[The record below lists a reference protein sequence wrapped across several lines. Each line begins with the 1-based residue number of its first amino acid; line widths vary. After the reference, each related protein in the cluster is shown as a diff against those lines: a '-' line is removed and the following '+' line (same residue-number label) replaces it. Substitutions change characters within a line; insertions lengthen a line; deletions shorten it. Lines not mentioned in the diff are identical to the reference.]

1 MKVTLSKIKYIYNDF
16 SVVEKV
22 FFVML
27 SFLMIFST
35 GMLFYSAID
44 SFRVDTPGK
53 GGTLHEGVV
62 GRPGIINPLLSTT
75 SSGKDLSY
83 LLYSGLM
90 RINEKGELIP
100 DIAESYVVSPDGTEY
115 TFVIRKNA
123 KFHDGEPLTSAD
135 VVFTIEKAKDT
146 SIKSTVATNWQGVTV
161 EAKDEHTIVFRLK
174 KPYAPFLE
182 NTTLGIIPKHIW
194 QQAGLDEFTFS
205 PYNFSPIGSGPY
217 IVKNVTRDADG
228 SPTLY
233 KLTAWKKYAAGE
245 KNISNLY
252 IHLYSDTNGLINAL
266 KKGEVESAGDFSPK
280 DGDALKKEGFDI
292 RTANLLRVFGV
303 FFNQNQSAI
312 FTDKAVRLALEKA
325 VDRNH
330 IIDTVLLSYGN
341 EEDSPLP
348 SRDTL
353 HPSPTEQQKTASDI
367 LLKDGW
373 KKNSDGFME
382 KKDAKGTQ
390 TLSFTLTTSNNPEL
404 IATAEIL
411 KTEWE
416 SIGAKVT
423 VVSIEPSV
431 LSETVIRP
439 RKYDALLFGE
449 VVGRG
454 EDLYPFWYSGERK
467 DPGLNIALYTNS
479 KADSLLQKARTA
491 TSSEETSKQLS
502 SFADIIK
509 EDIPAV
515 FLYSPEFIYVIPNK
529 IKGLEL
535 PALEMAHERFA
546 GILSSYINAKKVWK

>member
-22 FFVML
+22 FFVAL
-27 SFLMIFST
+27 SFLMIFSA

-44 SFRVDTPGK
+44 SFRVDAPGK

-62 GRPGIINPLLSTT
+62 GKPGLINPLLSTT

-90 RINEKGELIP
+90 RINEKGELMP
-100 DIAESYVVSPDGTEY
+100 DIAESYTISPDGTEY

-123 KFHDGEPLTSAD
+123 AFHDGKPLTSAD
-135 VVFTIEKAKDT
+135 VVFTIEKAKDP
-146 SIKSTVATNWQGVTV
+146 SIKSPVATNWQGVTV
-161 EAKDEHTIVFRLK
+161 EARDEHTILFRLK
-174 KPYAPFLE
+174 TPYAPFLE

-194 QQAGLDEFTFS
+194 QQASLDEFTFS
-205 PYNFSPIGSGPY
+205 PYNFEPIGSGPY
-217 IVKNVTRDADG
+217 IVKNVTRDTDG

-233 KLTAWKKYAAGE
+233 KLASWNKYAAGE

-252 IHLYSDTNGLINAL
+252 IHIYSDTNGLINAL
-266 KKGEVESAGDFSPK
+266 KRGEVESAGDFSPK
-280 DGDALKKEGFDI
+280 DGDTLEKEGFDI
-292 RTANLLRVFGV
+292 HTADLLRVFGV
-303 FFNQNQSAI
+303 FFNQNQASI
-312 FTDKAVRLALEKA
+312 FTDKAVRLALETA
-325 VDRNH
+325 VDRSH

-353 HPSPTEQQKTASDI
+353 HPSPTEQQKAASDI
-367 LLKDGW
+367 LLKNGW

-411 KTEWE
+411 KAEWE
-416 SIGAKVT
+416 AIGAKVT

-449 VVGRG
+449 VIGRG
-454 EDLYPFWYSGERK
+454 QDLYPFWYSGERK

-479 KADSLLQKARTA
+479 KADLLLQKARTA

-502 SFADIIK
+502 LFANIIK

-515 FLYSPEFIYVIPNK
+515 FLYSPEFIYVVPNK

-546 GILSSYINAKKVWK
+546 GILSSYINAKRVWK

>member
-22 FFVML
+22 FFVVL
-27 SFLMIFST
+27 SFLMIFSA

-44 SFRVDTPGK
+44 SFRVDAPGK

-62 GRPGIINPLLSTT
+62 GKPGLINPLLSTT

-90 RINEKGELIP
+90 RINEKGILVP
-100 DIAESYVVSPDGTEY
+100 DIAESYTISPDGTEY
-115 TFVIRKNA
+115 NFVIRKNA
-123 KFHDGEPLTSAD
+123 KFHDGEPLTTAD
-135 VVFTIEKAKDT
+135 VAFTIEKAKDP
-146 SIKSTVATNWQGVTV
+146 SIKSPVATNWQGVTV
-161 EAKDEHTIVFRLK
+161 EARDEHTIVFRLK
-174 KPYAPFLE
+174 TPYAPFLE

-194 QQAGLDEFTFS
+194 QQASLDEFTFS
-205 PYNFSPIGSGPY
+205 PYNFEPIGSGPY
-217 IVKNVTRDADG
+217 IVKEVTRDADG

-233 KLTAWKKYAAGE
+233 KLTAWNKYAAGE
-245 KNISNLY
+245 KNISTLY
-252 IHLYSDTNGLINAL
+252 IHIYSDTNGLINAV
-266 KKGEVESAGDFSPK
+266 KRGEVESAGDLSPK
-280 DGDALKKEGFDI
+280 EGGALEKEGFDI
-292 RTANLLRVFGV
+292 HTADLLRVFGV
-303 FFNQNQSAI
+303 FFNQNQAAV
-312 FTDKAVRLALEKA
+312 FTDKAVRLALETA

-353 HPSPTEQQKTASDI
+353 HPSPTEHQKAASDI
-367 LLKDGW
+367 LLKNGW

-390 TLSFTLTTSNNPEL
+390 ALSFTLTTSNNPEL

-416 SIGAKVT
+416 AIGAKVT

-449 VVGRG
+449 VIGRG

-479 KADSLLQKARTA
+479 KADLLLQKARTA

-502 SFADIIK
+502 SFVNIIK
-509 EDIPAV
+509 EDIPAI

-546 GILSSYINAKKVWK
+546 GILSSYINAKRVWK